1 MYPLPDRS
9 YQRLSPF
16 LITIPREAKLIAC
29 HCGAV
34 LISEAKSI
42 VLVMSR
48 MASVITH
55 NFYFFE
61 NRCYCNIL
69 VQLV

>member
-1 MYPLPDRS
+1 MYIVYPLPDRS

-55 NFYFFE
+55 NFL
-61 NRCYCNIL
+61 IL
-69 VQLV
+69 